1 MSETKG
7 LSGAMKKDNRLEKL
21 RAQIDTIDD
30 QILAELNHRADIVK
44 RIGRVKAERGADVVA
59 AGREREIL
67 ERLSASNRGPLPSE
81 AVEDIF
87 NTVISNFRLLQKDI
101 TVSYFGPE
109 ATYTHQAAV
118 KHFGRAEFAPANSI
132 SDVFDDVESGRAD
145 YGVVPVENST
155 EGVVNHTLDMFME
168 SDLVICAERQ
178 DPIAHCL
185 MAAPGTAKVKSIAS
199 HYQPLGQ
206 CRKWLES
213 HMAGVPVTNAA
224 STSDAAAQAALHPGV
239 AAIASPL
246 AAKIYRLKILAS
258 AIQDVRD
265 NRTRFLVIGKKVSAP
280 SGSGRDKTSLLI
292 SLRDRVGALHD
303 LLGLFK
309 DAHLNLTKI
318 ESRPTKRRAWEY
330 VFFIDF
336 LGHIMETRVQKIFL
350 ELKRT
355 AVMVKMLG
363 CYPRAD

>member
-1 MSETKG
+1 
-7 LSGAMKKDNRLEKL
+7 MKKDKRLDLL
-21 RAQIDTIDD
+21 RAQVDRIDD
-30 QILAELNHRADIVK
+30 HILTDLNNRAEVVK
-44 RIGRVKAERGADVVA
+44 RIGRVKAEKGADVVA

-67 ERLSASNRGPLPSE
+67 ERLASTNRGPLPSE

-87 NTVISNFRLLQKDI
+87 NTVIANFRLLQKNL

-118 KHFGRAEFAPANSI
+118 KHFKRAEFVPENSI
-132 SDVFDDVESGRAD
+132 GDVFDAVESGRAD
-145 YGVVPVENST
+145 YGVVPIENST

-178 DPIAHCL
+178 DSIAHCL
-185 MAAPGTAKVKSIAS
+185 MAAPGTGKVKSIAS

-206 CRKWLES
+206 CRKWLEG

-246 AAKIYRLKILAS
+246 AAKIYHLKILAS
-258 AIQDVRD
+258 AIQDVKD
-265 NRTRFLVIGKKVSAP
+265 NRTRFLIIGKKVSAP
-280 SGSGRDKTSLLI
+280 SGTGRDKTSLLI

-309 DAHLNLTKI
+309 DAHLNLTKV

-336 LGHIMETRVQKIFL
+336 LGHVMEPRVQKIML

-363 CYPRAD
+363 CYPKAD

>member
-1 MSETKG
+1 
-7 LSGAMKKDNRLEKL
+7 MKIDKRLEKL
-21 RAQIDTIDD
+21 RAQVDQIDD
-30 QILAELNHRADIVK
+30 QILAGLNGRAEIVK
-44 RIGRVKAERGADVVA
+44 RIGRIKAEKGADVVA
-59 AGREREIL
+59 AGRERQIL
-67 ERLSASNRGPLPSE
+67 ERLGAGNPGPLPRE

-87 NTVISNFRLLQKDI
+87 NTVIANFRLLQKNL

-118 KHFGRAEFAPANSI
+118 KHFGRAEFVPEKSI
-132 SDVFDDVESGRAD
+132 GDVFDDVESGRAD
-145 YGVVPVENST
+145 YGVVPIENST

-185 MAAPGTAKVKSIAS
+185 MAAPGTTKVKSIAS
-199 HYQPLGQ
+199 HPQALAQ

-213 HMAGVPVTNAA
+213 HMAGVPVNTAA
-224 STSDAAAQAALHPGV
+224 STSDAAAQAALHAGV

-246 AAKIYRLKILAS
+246 AADIYHLKVLAP
-258 AIQDVRD
+258 AIQDVKD
-265 NRTRFLVIGKKVSAP
+265 NRTRFLVVGKQVSAP
-280 SGSGRDKTSLLI
+280 SGSGRDKTSLLV

-309 DAHLNLTKI
+309 EAHLNLTKI

-336 LGHIMETRVQKIFL
+336 LGHIQDPKVQKVFE

-355 AVMVKMLG
+355 TLMVKMLG
-363 CYPRAD
+363 CYPRADA

>member
-1 MSETKG
+1 MTGGRNE
-7 LSGAMKKDNRLEKL
+7 KDKRLEAL
-21 RAQIDTIDD
+21 RAQVDKIDD
-30 QILAELNHRADIVK
+30 QILAELNDRAEIVR

-59 AGREREIL
+59 AGREKQIL
-67 ERLSASNRGPLPSE
+67 DRLGALNTGPLPRE

-87 NTVISNFRLLQKDI
+87 STVIAHFRLLQKKV

-118 KHFGRAEFAPANSI
+118 KHFGPAIFMPGKSI
-132 SDVFDDVESGRAD
+132 GDVFDDVESGRAD
-145 YGVVPVENST
+145 YGVVPIENST

-185 MAAPGTAKVKSIAS
+185 MAAPGTTKVKSIAS
-199 HYQPLGQ
+199 HPQALAQ

-213 HMAGVPVTNAA
+213 HMAGVPVNTAA
-224 STSDAAAQAALHPGV
+224 STSDAAAQAALHSGV

-246 AAKIYRLKILAS
+246 AAEIYHLKILAP
-258 AIQDVRD
+258 AIQDVKD
-265 NRTRFLVIGKKVSAP
+265 NRTRFLIIGKKLSAP
-280 SGSGRDKTSLLI
+280 TGSGRDKTSLLV

-336 LGHIMETRVQKIFL
+336 LGHIMEPRVQKILL

-355 AVMVKMLG
+355 TLFVKMLG
-363 CYPRAD
+363 CYPRADG

>member
-1 MSETKG
+1 MTKPD
-7 LSGAMKKDNRLEKL
+7 KRLDQL
-21 RAQIDTIDD
+21 RLNVDRLDD
-30 QILAELNHRADIVK
+30 QILDVLNERAEIVK
-44 RIGRVKAERGADVVA
+44 KIGRVKAERGADVVA
-59 AGREREIL
+59 ASRERQIL
-67 ERLSASNRGPLPSE
+67 ERLAATNTGPLPRE

-87 NTVISNFRLLQKDI
+87 NTVIANFRLLQKSL
-101 TVSYFGPE
+101 TVAYFGPE

-118 KHFGRAEFAPANSI
+118 QHFRRAEFIAEKSI
-132 SDVFDDVESGRAD
+132 GDVFDAVDNGRAD
-145 YGVVPVENST
+145 YGVVPIENST

-185 MAAPGTAKVKSIAS
+185 MAASSNVKVKSIAS
-199 HYQPLGQ
+199 HPQALAQ

-213 HMAGVPVTNAA
+213 HMAGVPVTVAA
-224 STSDAAAQAALHPGV
+224 STADAAAQAALTPGV
-239 AAIASPL
+239 AAVASPL
-246 AAKIYRLKILAS
+246 AAKLYHLKVLAPS
-258 AIQDVRD
+258 IQDVKD
-265 NRTRFLVIGKKVSAP
+265 NRTRFLVIGKKISAP

-309 DAHLNLTKI
+309 DARLNLTKI
-318 ESRPTKRRAWEY
+318 ESRPTKRRAWQY

-336 LGHIMETRVQKIFL
+336 LGHILEPNVQKVLL

-355 AVMVKMLG
+355 ALMVKMLG